1 MKERDRRRSA
11 SLRQDNACFFSQ
23 KGIKVVQSS
32 DKVSAIA
39 RCKAASTTIEV
50 SVTVFKSSEASN
62 YWGGYFCSIAQG
74 DELNVMPVGSATDR
88 ETALY

>member
-1 MKERDRRRSA
+1 MKERDRSSSA
-11 SLRQDNACFFSQ
+11 SLRQDDACFFAR
-23 KGIKVVQSS
+23 KGIKLVQSS

-39 RCKAASTTIEV
+39 RCKAASTTVEV
-50 SVTVFKSSEASN
+50 SVTVYSSSEASD

-74 DELNVMPVGSATDR
+74 DELNGMPIGSATDR

>member
-1 MKERDRRRSA
+1 MKERDRRHSA
-11 SLRQDNACFFSQ
+11 SLRQDDACFFAK
-23 KGIKVVQSS
+23 KGVKLFQSS

-39 RCKAASTTIEV
+39 RCKAASTTVEV
-50 SVTVFKSSEASN
+50 SVTVFRSSEASD

-74 DELNVMPVGSATDR
+74 DELNGMPIGSATDR